1 MTQKKCYIT
10 IETFTRSS
18 LFSLSMFDQ
27 TPSLVESTMIVDLD
41 KLSATLAGIGAD
53 SNKKVKRI
61 VVGEEISFITTYE
74 VPDLMKFKVPEES
87 DKVDSNHKYKS
98 DKVNEQKLQD
108 GRELYLNAN
117 TSELSNEPITQEELS
132 KGQRVVNLK
141 PLTDDEMFD
150 MSMTKSQFD
159 KLHTGPREREVG
171 EQPFK
176 PASREEL
183 MAFDN
188 VDLPELPGKKDTLD
202 AINPQDRGFS
212 TIKKFVTT
220 SYPRDP
226 HGPMLDS
233 VEDIDE
239 EEGTPIGKDL
249 EKATYEEEDSDDE
262 SNALFDDHYSD
273 GSEAPDLGPDSENDK
288 GGLNYEV
295 GGKVLIKDG
304 VIQDTKTPDFFFNK
318 ETKRYE
324 SVLTSLTIEDL
335 DIDDFTNVD
344 TDASY
349 SAGHV
354 VFERD
359 YVPTSL
365 RVAEPEVIEEPVAEV
380 IVPKETLASA
390 LSNAIDKSTEA
401 KVTKKIEDRDY
412 PEMGGV
418 SEHRRSMQQNK
429 IVMPKIEHN
438 PPTRKKTFTRR

>member
-27 TPSLVESTMIVDLD
+27 TPSLVESTMVVDLD

-74 VPDLMKFKVPEES
+74 VPDLTRFKPNLKTE
-87 DKVDSNHKYKS
+87 KYR
-98 DKVNEQKLQD
+98 ED
-108 GRELYLNAN
+108 GALYLNAN
-117 TSELSNEPITQEELS
+117 ASELSNAPITQEELS
-132 KGQRVVNLK
+132 RGQRVVNLK
-141 PLTDDEMFD
+141 PLTDDEMLD

-176 PASREEL
+176 PATRDEL

-188 VDLPELPGKKDTLD
+188 MDLPELPGSDKKEKNILD
-202 AINPQDRGFS
+202 AINPQDRNFS
-212 TIKKFVTT
+212 TKKLVTT

-226 HGPMLDS
+226 HGPMFDS
-233 VEDIDE
+233 VEDIDDE
-239 EEGTPIGKDL
+239 AGTPIGKDL
-249 EKATYEEEDSDDE
+249 EKATYDEEDENS
-262 SNALFDDHYSD
+262 ALFDDHYN
-273 GSEAPDLGPDSENDK
+273 EAPD
-288 GGLNYEV
+288 
-295 GGKVLIKDG
+295 
-304 VIQDTKTPDFFFNK
+304 FFLNK
-318 ETKRYE
+318 ETGRYE
-324 SVLTSLTIEDL
+324 SLILSEDL
-335 DIDDFTNVD
+335 EVDDLLGVD
-344 TDASY
+344 TEASH

-354 VFERD
+354 VFEQD
-359 YVPTSL
+359 YTPLS
-365 RVAEPEVIEEPVAEV
+365 RRSESIEPEVETVIEEPTVE
-380 IVPKETLASA
+380 IEDTEEPKETLASA

>member
-27 TPSLVESTMIVDLD
+27 TPSLVESTMVVDLD

-74 VPDLMKFKVPEES
+74 VPDLTKFKTTTQADGPTERKKNFDGPELKTS
-87 DKVDSNHKYKS
+87 
-98 DKVNEQKLQD
+98 
-108 GRELYLNAN
+108 LYLNAN
-117 TSELSNEPITQEELS
+117 AGELSNEPITQEELS
-132 KGQRVVNLK
+132 RGQRVVNLR
-141 PLTDDEMFD
+141 PLTDAEMFD

-159 KLHTGPREREVG
+159 KLHTDPREREVG

-176 PASREEL
+176 PATRDEL
-183 MAFDN
+183 MNFDN
-188 VDLPELPGKKDTLD
+188 VILPSVPGDKETAKELEVELGAKLTTKKLV
-202 AINPQDRGFS
+202 S
-212 TIKKFVTT
+212 T

-226 HGPMLDS
+226 HGPMFDS

-295 GGKVLIKDG
+295 GGKALIKDG
-304 VIQDTKTPDFFFNK
+304 VIQDPKTPDFFLNK

-324 SVLTSLTIEDL
+324 SYLTPISIEDL
-335 DIDDFTNVD
+335 DIEDFSNVD
-344 TDASY
+344 IDASY

-354 VFERD
+354 VFEKD
-359 YVPTSL
+359 YVPTVL
-365 RVAEPEVIEEPVAEV
+365 RVAEPEVIAEPVEEV
-380 IVPKETLASA
+380 TVPKETLASA